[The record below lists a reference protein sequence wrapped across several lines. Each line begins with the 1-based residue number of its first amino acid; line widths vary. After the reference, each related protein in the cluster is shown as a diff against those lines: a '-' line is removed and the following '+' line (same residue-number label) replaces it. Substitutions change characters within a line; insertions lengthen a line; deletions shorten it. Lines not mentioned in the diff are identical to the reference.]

1 METFLQSNEIKIPK
15 SNKVHPSKID
25 YKSSF
30 ARSLSCTDSSR
41 FDVSK
46 SLDFEINLQPCNEI
60 ETDNVSCDKKEVR
73 LSRLDE
79 NLVAG
84 DFIESFNKS
93 DEDKERQLWSKK
105 QQQQVKETFSDPI
118 FGRAISFLSLSHL
131 SLSLL
136 TLIKSIQR
144 LCRDR

>member
-15 SNKVHPSKID
+15 SNKAHPSKID
-25 YKSSF
+25 FKSSF
-30 ARSLSCTDSSR
+30 ARSLSCSDSSR

-46 SLDFEINLQPCNEI
+46 SLDFEINLQPCNEM
-60 ETDNVSCDKKEVR
+60 ETDNASCDKSGVK
-73 LSRLDE
+73 LNRLDE
-79 NLVAG
+79 DLVVG
-84 DFIESFNKS
+84 DFNESFNRS

-105 QQQQVKETFSDPI
+105 QQQQHQQVRETFSDPI
-118 FGRAISFLSLSHL
+118 YGRSFSFVFLSP
-131 SLSLL
+131 SLL

>member
-1 METFLQSNEIKIPK
+1 METYLQSNEIKIPK

-25 YKSSF
+25 FKSSF
-30 ARSLSCTDSSR
+30 ARSLSCSDSSR

-60 ETDNVSCDKKEVR
+60 ETDNASCDKGSAK

-79 NLVAG
+79 DLVVG
-84 DFIESFNKS
+84 NFNESFNKS

-105 QQQQVKETFSDPI
+105 QQQHHQQVGEKYFLTRLLVEPFR
-118 FGRAISFLSLSHL
+118 FFFFRLSLSPF
-131 SLSLL
+131 
-136 TLIKSIQR
+136 
-144 LCRDR
+144 